1 MARQNAHREFYS
13 GDSTRAVIRS
23 LRSDEAGVASTVGTI
38 MALLVFLTF
47 ISLIVNQYVPA
58 WMKDSEASHMNTA
71 LGQFGGIKGSID
83 LQMLAAEAAQDA
95 GTFHIPVTTATA
107 VGLGVD
113 GVPIFA
119 AATQGKLESNP
130 NNGPFTVNFTYS
142 IQGVRRF
149 VSERAGG
156 AVELDAANRYYL
168 AQRIA
173 YENGAVIRYQLDG
186 QFVRVH
192 PTFSILTANNSLDI
206 SFALVGLYGFGA
218 ITGSSVEIV
227 STQLF
232 AYDRQD
238 YLSFPS
244 DAVIWINHTSRYA
257 LAWYN
262 FMNQTLAATLKL
274 GGTFGPTF
282 CGTTFT
288 AKIGATSIYSI
299 CWSLNPLTG
308 LYTMRLAIYN
318 RPGVMSL
325 SAFRLQHAQVQVG
338 VGDAT
343 QQVPF

>member
-1 MARQNAHREFYS
+1 MAIECPSSAPAGQCERRGTVSMKRLRYIRE
-13 GDSTRAVIRS
+13 
-23 LRSDEAGVASTVGTI
+23 DESGVASTVGTI

-192 PTFSILTANNSLDI
+192 PTFSI
-206 SFALVGLYGFGA
+206 
-218 ITGSSVEIV
+218 
-227 STQLF
+227 
-232 AYDRQD
+232 
-238 YLSFPS
+238 
-244 DAVIWINHTSRYA
+244 
-257 LAWYN
+257 
-262 FMNQTLAATLKL
+262 
-274 GGTFGPTF
+274 
-282 CGTTFT
+282 
-288 AKIGATSIYSI
+288 
-299 CWSLNPLTG
+299 
-308 LYTMRLAIYN
+308 
-318 RPGVMSL
+318 
-325 SAFRLQHAQVQVG
+325 
-338 VGDAT
+338 
-343 QQVPF
+343 